1 MAVAQIGEIV
11 EVVKGKLMSGDSST
25 WLASYSIDSRTLK
38 PGDLFFAIQGAHHD
52 GHQFVAE
59 ALLRGA
65 KGAII
70 HRETKLPQE
79 LRSANLIMVR
89 DTHQALID
97 LATHFRRKW
106 KVKVVGVTGS
116 SGKTT
121 TKEIIFALLLGKHRT
136 KKTPGN
142 YNNLYGL
149 PLGMLSLEETDEVF
163 VGEMGISEPKEME
176 KLIEIAQPDV
186 GVITNVN
193 PVHLEF
199 FSSVGEIA
207 VEKGKLLEGLRGERV
222 AIVNSD
228 DPWTANILARFK
240 GKIISFGVKNSSDIM
255 GKDIAWKG
263 LEGGTFTVVVNK
275 KEEEHLFIPLVGL
288 YNLYNALAAIA
299 VAYYFRVPLTAIK
312 EKLAHFKG
320 MPMRSRVLRFKEGF
334 TLLDDTYNS
343 NPRALELVLD
353 HFKALTTE
361 GRKIVISGDMLE
373 LGEWSEEAHREAGR
387 LIANGGIDLL
397 IGVGN
402 LSRKSIEEAQKERMP
417 PDSLFH
423 FPDSSQ
429 VGPFLSSLLREKDL
443 ILVKGSRAMKME
455 LIVDYLIKHFNL
467 EGD

>member
-1 MAVAQIGEIV
+1 MAVVQIAEIV
-11 EVVKGKLMSGDSST
+11 EVVKGNLISGDSST
-25 WLASYSIDSRTLK
+25 WLDSYSIDSRTLK
-38 PGDLFFAIQGAHHD
+38 PGDLFFAIQGARHD

-70 HRETKLPQE
+70 HREIELPRE
-79 LRSANLIMVR
+79 LRNANLIMVGN
-89 DTHQALID
+89 THQALMD
-97 LATHFRRKW
+97 LATYFRRKW
-106 KVKVVGVTGS
+106 KVRVIGVTGS

-121 TKEIIFALLLGKHRT
+121 TKEIIFALLQGNYRI

-163 VGEMGISEPKEME
+163 VGEMGISEPGEME
-176 KLIEIAQPDV
+176 KLIKIAQPDV

-199 FSSVGEIA
+199 FTSIEEIA
-207 VEKGKLLEGLRGERV
+207 VEKGKLLEGLGEERI

-228 DPWTANILARFK
+228 DTWTAKVLARFK
-240 GKIISFGVKNSSDIM
+240 GKHISFGIKNSSDIM
-255 GKDIAWKG
+255 GKNIAWKE
-263 LEGGTFTVVVNK
+263 LEGGSFTMVVNN
-275 KEEEHLFIPLVGL
+275 KEEEQLFTPLVGL

-299 VAYYFRVPLTAIK
+299 VAYYFQVPFSAIR
-312 EKLAHFKG
+312 ERLVRYKG

-334 TLLDDTYNS
+334 IILDDTYNS

-353 HFKALTTE
+353 NFRALTTD

-387 LIANGGIDLL
+387 LIGNGGIDLL

-402 LSRKSIEEAQKERMP
+402 LSRKSIDEAQKQGMS

-429 VGPFLSSLLREKDL
+429 VGPFLSSLLRDKDL

-455 LIVDYLIKHFNL
+455 LIVDYLIKHFNP

>member
-1 MAVAQIGEIV
+1 MAVVQIGEIV
-11 EVVKGKLMSGDSST
+11 EVAKGKLISGDSSI

-59 ALLRGA
+59 ALRRGA

-70 HRETKLPQE
+70 SREVELPRE
-79 LRSANLIMVR
+79 LISANLIMVR
-89 DTHQALID
+89 NTHQALME

-106 KVKVVGVTGS
+106 KVEVVGVTGS

-121 TKEIIFALLLGKHRT
+121 TKEIIFALLRGDYKVKR
-136 KKTPGN
+136 TPGN

-149 PLGMLSLEETDEVF
+149 PLGMLSLEEKDEVF
-163 VGEMGISEPKEME
+163 VGEMGISEPGEME
-176 KLIEIAQPDV
+176 KLIKIAQPNV

-193 PVHLEF
+193 PVHMEF
-199 FSSVGEIA
+199 FSSVEEIA
-207 VEKGKLLEGLRGERV
+207 GEKGKLLEGLSGERV

-228 DPWTANILARFK
+228 DPWTAKAMARFK
-240 GKIISFGVKNSSDIM
+240 GKIIPFGIKNSSDIM
-255 GKDIAWKG
+255 GKDIAWKE
-263 LEGGTFTVVVNK
+263 LEGGSFTVVVNK
-275 KEEEHLFIPLVGL
+275 GEEEKLFIPLVGL

-299 VAYYFRVPLTAIK
+299 VACYFKVPLAAIR
-312 EKLAHFKG
+312 ERLARYKG

-334 TLLDDTYNS
+334 TLIDDSYNS

-353 HFKALTTE
+353 YFKSLTTK

-387 LIANGGIDLL
+387 LIGNGGIDLL

-402 LSRKSIEEAQKERMP
+402 LSRKSLEEAQKAGMP
-417 PDSLFH
+417 PASLVH

-429 VGPFLSSLLREKDL
+429 VGPFLSSLIREKDL

-455 LIVDYLIKHFNL
+455 LIVEYLKKHFNL